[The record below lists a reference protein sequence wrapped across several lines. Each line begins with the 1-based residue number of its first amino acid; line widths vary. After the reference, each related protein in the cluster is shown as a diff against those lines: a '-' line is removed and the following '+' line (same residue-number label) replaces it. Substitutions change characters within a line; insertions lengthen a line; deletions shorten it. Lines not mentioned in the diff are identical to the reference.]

1 MAELD
6 MTMPQRFVRDIVLN
20 AGASEET
27 RQSNCS
33 NWIDLVSQLCSSPHC
48 RDRLVNRLAN
58 MKETEGEEEVSN
70 KEATDKAEPFDSQ
83 LSLFQWLLA
92 QHATS

>member
-1 MAELD
+1 MLEPLRKQGS
-6 MTMPQRFVRDIVLN
+6 P
-20 AGASEET
+20 
-27 RQSNCS
+27 

-70 KEATDKAEPFDSQ
+70 KEATDKAEPFDS
-83 LSLFQWLLA
+83 
-92 QHATS
+92 